1 MATSSS
7 SSIFAANIPSITA
20 LRNALDYGDPHLPRC
35 AAFYDDTRAFRK
47 KFKTSR
53 GVPGADL
60 HDWKSRDGQAALT
73 EMTVAYLEK
82 EGNGMLFW
90 PDDKSSDN
98 YNKYQ
103 YSKDHV
109 RIKQLVKQLFFRL
122 NQQQFRNKKYK
133 HKAGPNNK
141 SADSRGDSE
150 TTAIDIDAIV
160 VESIRPL
167 TDPAVKF
174 SEPSP
179 AEVSRFDRPYGG
191 QAFGSQEE
199 IQLGDTDDVYAVPAS
214 PPRMRQFESTNEPS
228 KVKHAPTSANESPQD
243 RPSKR
248 PKLQQRSSGSA
259 RDDGPS
265 VKGPTGQT
273 WKSHRARRTVRRE
286 GYHGLDVLNEF
297 IDPALEGSRLHTSDL
312 PNQASSPRVSKT
324 TFRSPVD
331 ASTDDP
337 VRPDEVCGKAQE
349 DRTLLP
355 ELEARSSPP
364 RSSPGNEDD
373 PNLDRDQAYLGA
385 VHVALTPS
393 HPGNLGVSGNADEQ
407 PKQPLVRSDISPT
420 PGPGG
425 GASEGCGEGGSR
437 SGGKFSI
444 EFIYRIVLSRTPKT
458 VTERWTPQGRFQD
471 KTLAQLLK
479 ELPFRDNSD
488 ESQGLIFTIDSPCMT
503 TTERIPNNDEGGFL
517 SLKGYINRE
526 IRAWLARQRRLGVE
540 TQPRLLVDIL
550 IERMTDEKEQELDG
564 LEGLELQW

>member
-1 MATSSS
+1 
-7 SSIFAANIPSITA
+7 
-20 LRNALDYGDPHLPRC
+20 
-35 AAFYDDTRAFRK
+35 
-47 KFKTSR
+47 
-53 GVPGADL
+53 
-60 HDWKSRDGQAALT
+60 
-73 EMTVAYLEK
+73 MTVAYLEK

-133 HKAGPNNK
+133 NKADSNNK
-141 SADSRGDSE
+141 SADSRGHSE
-150 TTAIDIDAIV
+150 TTAIDVDAIV

-179 AEVSRFDRPYGG
+179 TEVSRFDRPYGG
-191 QAFGSQEE
+191 QELGLQEE
-199 IQLGDTDDVYAVPAS
+199 VQLGDADDVYAVPAS
-214 PPRMRQFESTNEPS
+214 PPRMRQFESENEPL
-228 KVKHAPTSANESPQD
+228 KKKHPPTSANESPQD
-243 RPSKR
+243 RLSKR
-248 PKLQQRSSGSA
+248 QKLQQRSSGSA
-259 RDDGPS
+259 RDDEPS
-265 VKGPTGQT
+265 VKSPTGQT
-273 WKSHRARRTVRRE
+273 WKSPRARRIVRRE

-297 IDPALEGSRLHTSDL
+297 IDPTLEGFRLNTSDL
-312 PNQASSPRVSKT
+312 PHQASSPRVSKT
-324 TFRSPVD
+324 TFKSPAD
-331 ASTDDP
+331 TSTNDP
-337 VRPDEVCGKAQE
+337 VQSDELRGKAQE

-355 ELEARSSPP
+355 ELEARSSP
-364 RSSPGNEDD
+364 RSSPGNEDGL
-373 PNLDRDQAYLGA
+373 NLDRDQAYLGA

-393 HPGNLGVSGNADEQ
+393 HPGNLGISGNTDNQ
-407 PKQPLVRSDISPT
+407 PKQPLVRPSTSPT

-425 GASEGCGEGGSR
+425 SASGGRGEGGSG
-437 SGGKFSI
+437 SGSKFSI

-479 ELPFRDNSD
+479 ELPFHDNSD

-503 TTERIPNNDEGGFL
+503 TTERILNNDEGGFL

-550 IERMTDEKEQELDG
+550 IERMSDEKEQELDG
-564 LEGLELQW
+564 LEDLELQW